1 MRNRNDVIVA
11 RANLVWG
18 CNMKYT
24 NELMNDMTFLQRL
37 WYVKA
42 ATIPFILLGG
52 LILAAI
58 YVR

>member
-1 MRNRNDVIVA
+1 
-11 RANLVWG
+11 
-18 CNMKYT
+18 MKYT
-24 NELMNDMTFLQRL
+24 NELMNDMTFLQRM